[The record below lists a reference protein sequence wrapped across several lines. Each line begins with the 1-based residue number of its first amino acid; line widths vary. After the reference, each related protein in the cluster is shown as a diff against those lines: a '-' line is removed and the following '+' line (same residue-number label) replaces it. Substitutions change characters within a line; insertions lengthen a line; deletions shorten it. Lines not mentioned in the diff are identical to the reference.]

1 MNEEQQSKR
10 KQVVLIA
17 DDSSTVRKFV
27 TFSLASQS
35 LEVVT
40 AVDGMDA
47 LEKISQIPTV
57 DLIIV
62 DLNMPNMDG
71 FEFIQEVRGSEL
83 HRDVPIIILSSER
96 GEESKRRGKEVG
108 ASAYIE
114 KPFDARNIEYQVSK
128 FLDIR
133 KKPAPA
139 TKDNQR
145 ETKT

>member
-1 MNEEQQSKR
+1 MNEEQQSKH

-27 TFSLASQS
+27 TFSLTSQS

-47 LEKISQIPTV
+47 LEKISQIPKV

-71 FEFIQEVRGSEL
+71 FEFIQNVRGSEL
-83 HRDVPIIILSSER
+83 HRNVPIIILSSER

-108 ASAYIE
+108 ADAYIE
-114 KPFDARNIEYQVSK
+114 KPFDTKNIEYQVSK
-128 FLDIR
+128 FLDIK
-133 KKPAPA
+133 KKPV
-139 TKDNQR
+139 
-145 ETKT
+145 E

>member
-1 MNEEQQSKR
+1 MNEEQQSKP

-47 LEKISQIPTV
+47 LEKISQTPKV

-71 FEFIQEVRGSEL
+71 FEFIQTVRGSEL
-83 HRDVPIIILSSER
+83 HRNVPIIILSSER

-108 ASAYIE
+108 ADAYIE
-114 KPFDARNIEYQVSK
+114 KPFDAKNIEYQVSK
-128 FLDIR
+128 FLDIE
-133 KKPAPA
+133 KKPV
-139 TKDNQR
+139 D
-145 ETKT
+145 

>member
-1 MNEEQQSKR
+1 MNEEQQSQH

-47 LEKISQIPTV
+47 LEKISQIPQV

-71 FEFIQEVRGSEL
+71 FEFIQNVRGSEL

-96 GEESKRRGKEVG
+96 GEESKQRGIAVG
-108 ASAYIE
+108 ANAYIE
-114 KPFDARNIEYQVSK
+114 KPFDAKNIEYQVSK
-128 FLDIR
+128 FLDIK
-133 KKPAPA
+133 KKPV
-139 TKDNQR
+139 
-145 ETKT
+145 

>member
-1 MNEEQQSKR
+1 MNEEQQTKR
-10 KQVVLIA
+10 KQVVMIA

-27 TFSLASQS
+27 SFSLAACD

-47 LEKISQIPTV
+47 LEKISQTPQV

-71 FEFIQEVRGSEL
+71 FEFIQNIRGSEV
-83 HRDVPIIILSSER
+83 HRNVPIIILSSER

-108 ASAYIE
+108 ANAYIE

-128 FLDIR
+128 FLEIDR
-133 KKPAPA
+133 SA
-139 TKDNQR
+139 TG
-145 ETKT
+145 

>member
-1 MNEEQQSKR
+1 MNEEQQSKH

-47 LEKISQIPTV
+47 LEKISQIPQV

-71 FEFIQEVRGSEL
+71 FEFIQNVRGSEL

-96 GEESKRRGKEVG
+96 GEESKQRGIAVG
-108 ASAYIE
+108 ANAYIE
-114 KPFDARNIEYQVSK
+114 KPFDAKNIEYQVSK
-128 FLDIR
+128 FLDIK
-133 KKPAPA
+133 KKPV
-139 TKDNQR
+139 
-145 ETKT
+145 

>member
-1 MNEEQQSKR
+1 MDKEIKS

-27 TFSLASQS
+27 AFSLSTES

-47 LEKISQIPTV
+47 LEKISQIPKV

-71 FEFIQEVRGSEL
+71 FEFIQNVRGSDT
-83 HRDVPIIILSSER
+83 HGKVPIIILSSER
-96 GEESKRRGKEVG
+96 GEEAKQRGKQVG
-108 ASAYIE
+108 ANAYIE
-114 KPFDARNIEYQVSK
+114 KPFDAKVIKYQVSK
-128 FLDIR
+128 FLSL
-133 KKPAPA
+133 
-139 TKDNQR
+139 NYQR
-145 ETKT
+145 PTDV

>member
-1 MNEEQQSKR
+1 MNAEQQSKR

-27 TFSLASQS
+27 TFSLASQD

-47 LEKISQIPTV
+47 LEKISQTPKV

-71 FEFIQEVRGSEL
+71 FEFIQNVRGSEL
-83 HRDVPIIILSSER
+83 HRNVPIIILSSER
-96 GEESKRRGKEVG
+96 GEESKLRGKEVG
-108 ASAYIE
+108 ADAYIE
-114 KPFDARNIEYQVSK
+114 KPFDAKNIEYQVSK
-128 FLDIR
+128 FLDIK
-133 KKPAPA
+133 KKPA
-139 TKDNQR
+139 
-145 ETKT
+145 E

>member
-1 MNEEQQSKR
+1 MNEEQQSER

-47 LEKISQIPTV
+47 LEKISQTPQV

-71 FEFIQEVRGSEL
+71 FEFIQNVRGSEL
-83 HRDVPIIILSSER
+83 HRNVPIIILSSER

-108 ASAYIE
+108 ADAYIE
-114 KPFDARNIEYQVSK
+114 KPFDAKNIEYQVSK
-128 FLDIR
+128 FLDIK
-133 KKPAPA
+133 KKPV
-139 TKDNQR
+139 D
-145 ETKT
+145 

>member
-10 KQVVLIA
+10 KQVVMIA

-27 TFSLASQS
+27 SFSLAACD

-47 LEKISQIPTV
+47 LEKISQTPHV

-71 FEFIQEVRGSEL
+71 FEFIQNVRGSEV
-83 HRDVPIIILSSER
+83 HRNVPIIILSSER

-108 ASAYIE
+108 ANAYIE
-114 KPFDARNIEYQVSK
+114 KPFDAKNIEYQVSK
-128 FLDIR
+128 FLEIER
-133 KKPAPA
+133 STAG
-139 TKDNQR
+139 
-145 ETKT
+145 

>member
-1 MNEEQQSKR
+1 MNEQQQSKR
-10 KQVVLIA
+10 KQVVMVA

-27 TFSLASQS
+27 SFSLAACD

-47 LEKISQIPTV
+47 LEKISQTPHV

-71 FEFIQEVRGSEL
+71 FEFIQNVRGSEV
-83 HRDVPIIILSSER
+83 HRNVPIIILSSER

-108 ASAYIE
+108 ANAYIE

-128 FLDIR
+128 FLEIER
-133 KKPAPA
+133 SS
-139 TKDNQR
+139 TG
-145 ETKT
+145 